1 MKEMSCAFT
10 GHRPQK
16 FPWRYDESDKRCTAL
31 KAALDAE
38 IEKLI
43 AEGIASF
50 FSGMAE
56 GVGQWAALSVL
67 ARRESNP
74 AIKLNCILP
83 WKGQADEWSQAS
95 QKRYQ
100 EILRQADAVTYV
112 GRDYQKDCL
121 LKRNRHL
128 VDSAAVLLA
137 VYNGEWRGGTAATVR
152 YAQKAGRKIIQIEP
166 LTLKITYL

>member
-10 GHRPQK
+10 GHRPYK
-16 FPWRYDESDKRCTAL
+16 FPWGYDESDKQCTAL
-31 KAALDAE
+31 KVAMDAE

-43 AEGIASF
+43 TEGITSF

-56 GVGQWAALSVL
+56 GVDQWAALSVL
-67 ARRESNP
+67 TKRKSNL

-83 WKGQADEWSQAS
+83 WKGQADGWSQAS
-95 QKRYQ
+95 QRRYQ
-100 EILRQADAVTYV
+100 EILRQADTVTYV
-112 GRDYQKDCL
+112 GQDYQKDCL

-152 YAQKAGRKIIQIEP
+152 YAQKAGRKIILIEP
-166 LTLKITYL
+166 ITLKITYL